1 TWWCRPGGRLSLSNC
16 VALTSGGMTFSDL
29 WGGLADV
36 SLDISNN
43 TLVSWRS
50 VHHYVNDATKGRPDE
65 PAAAAFKVRAS
76 GNGFDSYGDAAYGFS
91 IDNER
96 RPHTAEELQAWYR
109 KSLSW
114 EEQSNVYAEG
124 KGLFIVGS
132 KSVAAVSTIKD
143 VGAWNGF

>member
-1 TWWCRPGGRLSLSNC
+1 WVES
-16 VALTSGGMTFSDL
+16 A
-29 WGGLADV
+29 
-36 SLDISNN
+36 NN
-43 TLVSWRS
+43 TPVSWRS
-50 VHHYVNDATKGRPDE
+50 VHHYVDDAGKGRRDE

-76 GNGFDSYGDAAYGFS
+76 GKVCDSYGDAAYGFS

-96 RPHTAEELQAWYR
+96 RPHTGEELQAWYR

-114 EEQSNVYAEG
+114 EQQSNVYAEG

-143 VGAWNGF
+143 VGAWNGVLGLEDTGSPPR